1 MQTYQTVSMFGVEC
15 YTDAY
20 IADDNKNLYLI
31 SLFGRSGTV
40 KAIGAAIIESRS
52 IGIKE
57 TDTVLT
63 RVHTTLRAI
72 TQNLSDGIC
81 HKILLSPEW
90 FTGNNSRI
98 LIGEDKKR
106 AFHFLAANIS
116 TPLKEEWT
124 DSLWKLVFTPQ
135 PLTGFGY
142 LNGKR
147 LSECYAITMTNTV
160 EEVDKMVLH
169 GIKTGELQ

>member
-20 IADDNKNLYLI
+20 IADDNENLYLI

-40 KAIGAAIIESRS
+40 KAIGAAIIEGRS

-57 TDTVLT
+57 TDTVFT
-63 RVHTTLRAI
+63 RVHTALKVI
-72 TQNLSDGIC
+72 TQNLSDGVC
-81 HKILLSPEW
+81 HKALLAPEW
-90 FTGNNSRI
+90 FTGDTNRI
-98 LIGEDKKR
+98 VIGEDKKR

-124 DSLWKLVFTPQ
+124 DALWKSVFTPQ

-142 LNGKR
+142 LNGKG
-147 LSECYAITMTNTV
+147 LNECYAITMNKTV
-160 EEVDKMVLH
+160 EEVDKLVLQ
-169 GIKTGELQ
+169 GITTGELQ